1 MRYRRLAKPGELG
14 QLRNTH
20 RAAALIAQY
29 GQQAQAGRVSK
40 YFKLLGKAQGIAL
53 AERATAQ
60 GAALP
65 VGGVIGIARGGV
77 HAHSIKRLLPT
88 PLY

>member
-20 RAAALIAQY
+20 RAAALITQY
-29 GQQAQAGRVSK
+29 GQQAKPGWVSK
-40 YFKLLGKAQGIAL
+40 YFKLLGKAEGVAL
-53 AERATAQ
+53 AEWATAQ
-60 GAALP
+60 GTALCIR
-65 VGGVIGIARGGV
+65 GAIGIARGGV
-77 HAHSIKRLLPT
+77 HAHSIRSLPPT

>member
-20 RAAALIAQY
+20 RAAALITQY
-29 GQQAQAGRVSK
+29 GQQAKPGWVSK
-40 YFKLLGKAQGIAL
+40 YFKLLGKAEGVAL

-60 GAALP
+60 GTALCIR
-65 VGGVIGIARGGV
+65 GVVGIARGGV
-77 HAHSIKRLLPT
+77 HAHSIRSLPPT

>member
-1 MRYRRLAKPGELG
+1 MRYRRLAKAGELG

-20 RAAALIAQY
+20 RAAALITQY
-29 GQQAQAGRVSK
+29 GQQAKPGWVSK

-65 VGGVIGIARGGV
+65 VGGVISIARGGV
-77 HAHSIKRLLPT
+77 HAHSIRRLLPT